1 MVRVTEKQNKISST
15 LRSLLPLFLI
25 SIVLSALMVG
35 VFVLIGR
42 YDRTVLFGAL
52 LGTAASIIHFI
63 AMTLSLLWA
72 EKAESSAKAV
82 LKVRGIFILRMAV
95 LVVVLVIA
103 LKTKLFNPFATLLP
117 LCFFRIAM
125 FLNELVFHKSKK
137 GGA

>member
-1 MVRVTEKQNKISST
+1 M
-15 LRSLLPLFLI
+15 LPLFLI
-25 SIVLSALMVG
+25 AVALSALMVG

-42 YDRTVLFGAL
+42 YDRAVLFGAL
-52 LGTAASIIHFI
+52 LGTAASTINFI
-63 AMTLSLLWA
+63 AMTISLLHA
-72 EKAESSAKAV
+72 EKAESPAKAV
-82 LKVRGIFILRMAV
+82 LKVRGVFILRMAV

-125 FLNELVFHKSKK
+125 FINELFFQKSKK

>member
-1 MVRVTEKQNKISST
+1 M
-15 LRSLLPLFLI
+15 LPLFLI
-25 SIVLSALMVG
+25 AVALSALMVG

-42 YDRTVLFGAL
+42 YDRAVLFGAL
-52 LGTAASIIHFI
+52 GTAASTINFI
-63 AMTLSLLWA
+63 AMTISLLHA
-72 EKAESSAKAV
+72 EKAESPAKAV

-125 FLNELVFHKSKK
+125 FINELFFQKSKK

>member
-1 MVRVTEKQNKISST
+1 M
-15 LRSLLPLFLI
+15 LPLFLI
-25 SIVLSALMVG
+25 AVALSALMVG

-42 YDRTVLFGAL
+42 YDQTVLFGAL
-52 LGTAASIIHFI
+52 LGTAASTINFI
-63 AMTLSLLWA
+63 AMTISLLRA
-72 EKAESSAKAV
+72 EKAESPAKAV
-82 LKVRGIFILRMAV
+82 LKVRGVFILRMAV

-125 FLNELVFHKSKK
+125 FINELFFQKSKK

>member
-1 MVRVTEKQNKISST
+1 M
-15 LRSLLPLFLI
+15 LPLFLI
-25 SIVLSALMVG
+25 AVALSALMVG

-42 YDRTVLFGAL
+42 YDQTVLFGAL
-52 LGTAASIIHFI
+52 LGTAASTINFI
-63 AMTLSLLWA
+63 AMTISLLHA
-72 EKAESSAKAV
+72 EKAESPAKAV
-82 LKVRGIFILRMAV
+82 LKVRGVFILRMAV

-125 FLNELVFHKSKK
+125 FINELFFQKSKK